1 MDGNRG
7 VRLTDKRGI
16 FTAHGTRQPT
26 ALSGEIQQSTIPW
39 KINAGENPDICR
51 QGSGIVR

>member
-26 ALSGEIQQSTIPW
+26 ALSDEIQQSTIPW